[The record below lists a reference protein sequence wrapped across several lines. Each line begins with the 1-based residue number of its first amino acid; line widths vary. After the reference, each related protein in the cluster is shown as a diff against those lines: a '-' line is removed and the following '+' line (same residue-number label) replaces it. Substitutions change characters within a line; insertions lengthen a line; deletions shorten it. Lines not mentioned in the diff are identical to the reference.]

1 MWLNNSIA
9 DGIIYISEEN
19 KHTDFKTW
27 TSVLIA
33 KLFTVA
39 KTWKQSKCQ
48 LIDELDKEVVCVCVC
63 VYILIH
69 AYTMEC

>member
-1 MWLNNSIA
+1 MHYN
-9 DGIIYISEEN
+9 
-19 KHTDFKTW
+19 
-27 TSVLIA
+27 VLKAA

-39 KTWKQSKCQ
+39 KTWKALKCQ
-48 LIDELDKEVVCVCVC
+48 LTDELDKEVVCVCVC